1 MNIEGT
7 LFRLS
12 LGRSIV
18 CRVRC
23 FWSDGRLNWFLLHVN
38 FLLIFLQSFK
48 LFSQIFNIL
57 MLLISFS
64 LLQGEVPMYFLFLG
78 LKLFV
83 FSLYF
88 FLEPL
93 DDFLKLLV
101 VICQYFILLNFFLE
115 DSLKLLIFLFDF
127 FLVDDLIVALL
138 EEHT

>member
-1 MNIEGT
+1 
-7 LFRLS
+7 
-12 LGRSIV
+12 
-18 CRVRC
+18 
-23 FWSDGRLNWFLLHVN
+23 
-38 FLLIFLQSFK
+38 
-48 LFSQIFNIL
+48 